1 MIGRQF
7 TAITSSAIKRE
18 IFKIAPYEFI
28 KGILILS
35 AAKILVLLVN
45 FPSIKIFGGFFF
57 VWTLRISADN
67 LCAKKF
73 AALSVKVQNF
83 VRKKLHEE
91 IFLREVSSGEL
102 LTLIFDTVKTL
113 DEFFM
118 KVAPNLAS
126 IIFLLPLY
134 LICAAFTDVLTAG
147 ILLVTLPIA
156 PLLLYLIGKTTAE
169 KNLRALAELQR
180 LNGEF
185 RELLSAVTT
194 LKIFR
199 RIEFAAAKLKETSA
213 KSSAATLDVLK
224 FAFVSSFA
232 LELITTLSIALVAV
246 TLGLRLV
253 AGGIDF
259 ESALFLLLIAPE
271 FFLPIRKSGAAFH
284 VAISTK
290 SAVETLKKILSSRV
304 ESKVLTEKILMPPE
318 IFVDDISYT
327 YPKKNSPTLKH
338 LTLNFPAG
346 KITALTGESGAGKS
360 TLLKLLAGLDLPT
373 DGEIFLSGI
382 PISKMQRQSLISK
395 IAYVPQAP
403 HLFNVTLAENFSMLG
418 QLDTSRLNKLLAAL
432 NLQALDLNAVQK
444 LSRGQ
449 LQRLGLIRA
458 LLKDTPI
465 LILDEPT
472 AGLDAESEA
481 AVLNLLKEFSLRKT
495 IVIATHR
502 RAVTDFSDVQLEIKV
517 P

>member
-1 MIGRQF
+1 M
-7 TAITSSAIKRE
+7 AE
-18 IFKIAPYEFI
+18 
-28 KGILILS
+28 
-35 AAKILVLLVN
+35 
-45 FPSIKIFGGFFF
+45 
-57 VWTLRISADN
+57 N

-73 AALSVKVQNF
+73 AALSVEVQTD
-83 VRKKLHEE
+83 VRKKLHEV
-91 IFLREVSSGEL
+91 IFLREMSSGEL

-126 IIFLLPLY
+126 IIILLPLY
-134 LICAAFTDVLTAG
+134 LICAAVTDLLTAG
-147 ILLVTLPIA
+147 ILLLTLPIA

-169 KNLRALAELQR
+169 KNLRALAELKR

-185 RELLSAVTT
+185 RELLTAVTT
-194 LKIFR
+194 LKIFFH
-199 RIEFAAAKLKETSA
+199 RIESAAAKLKETSA
-213 KSSAATLDVLK
+213 KSSAATLEVLK

-253 AGGIDF
+253 AGSIDF

-271 FFLPIRKSGAAFH
+271 FFLPIRKLGASFH
-284 VAISTK
+284 VAVSAK
-290 SAVETLKKILSSRV
+290 SAVDDLKKILAKRV
-304 ESKVLTEKILMPPE
+304 ESKVTTEKILMPPE
-318 IFVDDISYT
+318 IFVDNVTYT
-327 YPKKNSPTLKH
+327 YPKKFSPTLKN
-338 LTLNFPAG
+338 LKLKFPAG
-346 KITALTGESGAGKS
+346 KVTALTGESGSGKS
-360 TLLKLLAGLDLPT
+360 TLLKLLAGLNLPT

-382 PISKMQRQSLISK
+382 PVSKMQRQSLISK

-403 HLFNVTLAENFSMLG
+403 HLFDVTLAENFSMLG
-418 QLDTSRLNKLLAAL
+418 QLDASKLRELLTTL
-432 NLQALDLNAVQK
+432 NLQSLDLNAVQK

-458 LLKDTPI
+458 VLKDTPI

-472 AGLDAESEA
+472 AGLDAITES

-495 IVIATHR
+495 IIIATHR
-502 RAVTDFSDVQLEIKV
+502 QAVIDFADLTVKIV
-517 P
+517 